1 MNQPQ
6 GSVLRVSF
14 ADNNIKDK
22 TKLATILKHLNNLIE
37 LDLSLVLFLKIITK
51 YDVISKKLRNG
62 F

>member
-37 LDLSLVLFLKIITK
+37 LDLSLVLLLK
-51 YDVISKKLRNG
+51 SLRNMTLYKKRYVMDW
-62 F
+62 

>member
-37 LDLSLVLFLKIITK
+37 LDLSLVLLLK
-51 YDVISKKLRNG
+51 SLRSMTSYKIVT
-62 F
+62 

>member
-22 TKLATILKHLNNLIE
+22 SKLATILKHLNNLIE
-37 LDLSLVLFLKIITK
+37 LDLSLVLLLK
-51 YDVISKKLRNG
+51 SLRNMTIYKIVT
-62 F
+62 